1 MLTSTPMEIC
11 VLGIP
16 YTVALGEVEPG
27 ENGCCI
33 PSKRL
38 IGVREGLCED
48 EEMQVL
54 IHEVL
59 HAVLAGLS
67 YDELY
72 ADEHLIQGLAI
83 GLHGVL
89 DSIVPGGRF
98 CA

>member
-1 MLTSTPMEIC
+1 
-11 VLGIP
+11 
-16 YTVALGEVEPG
+16 
-27 ENGCCI
+27 
-33 PSKRL
+33 
-38 IGVREGLCED
+38 
-48 EEMQVL
+48 MQVL

-72 ADEHLIQGLAI
+72 ADEHLVQGLAI